1 MRDGPRRRLLTSG
14 RPEVELDSKVSG
26 VSTNLKVSP
35 TAYDRHFAHSH
46 DACVHESRR
55 STPRS
60 ALALLALRLMRP
72 KSFLEVGDGPSLKPF
87 LGLEPQQHR

>member
-1 MRDGPRRRLLTSG
+1 MLTSV

-35 TAYDRHFAHSH
+35 TAYDRRFAHSH
-46 DACVHESRR
+46 DACVHDAHR
-55 STPRS
+55 SPPRS
-60 ALALLALRLMRP
+60 ALALSALRLMTP
-72 KSFLEVGDGPSLKPF
+72 KSFLDEGDGSSPKPF

>member
-1 MRDGPRRRLLTSG
+1 MRGGQGRKLLTSV

-35 TAYDRHFAHSH
+35 TAYDRRFAHSH
-46 DACVHESRR
+46 DACVHDSRR

-72 KSFLEVGDGPSLKPF
+72 KSFLDEGDGSSPKPF

>member
-1 MRDGPRRRLLTSG
+1 MRDGPARKLPTSV

-35 TAYDRHFAHSH
+35 TAYDRRFAHSH
-46 DACVHESRR
+46 DACVHDSRR
-55 STPRS
+55 SPRS
-60 ALALLALRLMRP
+60 ALALLALRLMTP
-72 KSFLEVGDGPSLKPF
+72 KSFLDEGDGSSPKPF

>member
-1 MRDGPRRRLLTSG
+1 MRDGPGRRLLTSG

-35 TAYDRHFAHSH
+35 TAYDRRFAHSH
-46 DACVHESRR
+46 DPVSTTLVAP
-55 STPRS
+55 TPRS
-60 ALALLALRLMRP
+60 ALALLALRLTTP
-72 KSFLEVGDGPSLKPF
+72 KSFLDEGDGSSPKPF